1 MLIASECFYGT
12 RKGQIKLTSS
22 LIFFLLV
29 YFALFDLAIADS
41 RSNPIQFS
49 SPVDGAELAGSSE
62 NIIIR
67 LDEKYFSSPANVI
80 IEARGSVSS
89 KIVGNQ
95 KLLSDGITLVFDPV
109 NDFKPGE
116 HIQVSLRN
124 TNGNNIIV
132 ELSFTVDPSIISETE
147 SKKVLESIRRDEFG
161 ADYKFNDNSKAGYSA
176 LPSVEPDITIH
187 VNNNPAPGTIFLGN
201 FADNPHLVAMK
212 STGQF
217 LFARQMP
224 SPCYD
229 FRLQENGLL
238 TYFQNTGQ
246 KYYGMDSAY
255 NVVDSFYTGNG
266 YETDLHDLRIL
277 PNGNALLM
285 SYDVKIIDMSKIVPG
300 GQKDAEVTGLIIQE
314 IDPAKNVV
322 FQWRSWDHFEITD
335 ADSVN
340 LSLGVIDYCH
350 GNALEIDYDGNII
363 LSSRNMSEIT
373 KISRTTGNIIWRL
386 GGKNNQFTFINDP
399 IKFSYQHAIRRTAAG
414 TYTLFD
420 NGNFHVPKF
429 SRAIE
434 YQINETNMT
443 CELIWEFRR
452 DPIIYSFA
460 MGYVERLPNGN
471 TSISCGFSN
480 ITYTEVTPAGETAYE
495 FSLGNLSYSYRVVKE
510 NWFTKPLAVFT
521 EVPEEYRLTMNYPNP
536 FNGNTIIYFDIP
548 RNSSVDLKV
557 YDALGKEIRTLI
569 SNEKRQAGKYS
580 VNFHSGNLASGLYFY
595 VLNMNGKSYKH
606 KMMLVK

>member
-1 MLIASECFYGT
+1 MVLPLNYCSANCL
-12 RKGQIKLTSS
+12 RQIKSVLSFLPVLLLHFAVSS
-22 LIFFLLV
+22 QT
-29 YFALFDLAIADS
+29 FA
-41 RSNPIQFS
+41 NPNSGPILYS
-49 SPVDGAELAGSSE
+49 SPVNGSELTGPSE
-62 NIIIR
+62 NIILR
-67 LDEKYFSSPANVI
+67 LDEKYLVSPVNAIV
-80 IEARGSVSS
+80 EVLGSVSGT
-89 KIVGNQ
+89 IAGNQ
-95 KLLSDGITLVFDPV
+95 KLLQDGKTIIFDPL
-109 NDFKPGE
+109 NDFIPGE
-116 HIQVSLRN
+116 HIRVSLKGIYKL
-124 TNGNNIIV
+124 TVID
-132 ELSFTVDPSIISETE
+132 EFSFTVDPSPVPAFRRSKVIET
-147 SKKVLESIRRDEFG
+147 IRREEFG
-161 ADYKFNDNSKAGYSA
+161 HDYSYKNITKGFSS

-212 STGQF
+212 SNGQF

-238 TYFQNTGQ
+238 TYFQNAGQ
-246 KYYGMDSAY
+246 KYYAMDSSY
-255 NVVDSFYTGNG
+255 TIVDSFYTGNG
-266 YETDLHDLRIL
+266 YETDLHELRIL

-285 SYDVKIIDMSKIVPG
+285 SYDVKIINMSKIVPG

-322 FQWRSWDHFEITD
+322 FQWKSWDHFEITD

-350 GNALEIDYDGNII
+350 GNALEIDYDGNIL

-373 KISRTTGNIIWRL
+373 KISRNTGDIIWRL

-414 TYTLFD
+414 TYTMFD
-420 NGNFHVPKF
+420 NGNFHEPKF
-429 SRAIE
+429 SRAVE

-443 CELIWEFRR
+443 CQLIWEFRR

-460 MGYVERLPNGN
+460 MGYTERLPNGN
-471 TSISCGFSN
+471 TSISWGFSN
-480 ITYTEVTPAGETAYE
+480 ITYTEVTPVGETAYE

-510 NWFTKPLAVFT
+510 NWFTKPLLVF
-521 EVPEEYRLTMNYPNP
+521 PEIPEQYGLTMNYPNP
-536 FNGNTIIYFDIP
+536 FNGSTVIYFDMP
-548 RNSSVDLKV
+548 RSSQVDLKV
-557 YDALGKEIRTLI
+557 YDALGKEVRTLI
-569 SNEKRQAGKYS
+569 SNEYRQAGKYS
-580 VNFHSGNLASGLYFY
+580 VNFSSQNLTSGLYFY
-595 VLNMNGKSYKH
+595 VLNVNGKSYKH